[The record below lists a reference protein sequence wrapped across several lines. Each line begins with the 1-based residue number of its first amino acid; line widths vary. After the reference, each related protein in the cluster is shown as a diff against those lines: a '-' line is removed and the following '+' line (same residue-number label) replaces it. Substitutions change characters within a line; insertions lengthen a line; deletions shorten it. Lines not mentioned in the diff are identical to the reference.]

1 MARFK
6 SVFFDAE
13 DYRLLDMVNR
23 FPEHAAGIQDGTGYP
38 DYSLF
43 YNALHPHGIK
53 ELALSQEIR
62 VAHALVSLLDTLEA
76 GRAKDRISAL
86 ASLHTDV
93 LSTSRGSFRY
103 NTGRV
108 LIQIMKSLIRARGD
122 TAEQL
127 RLAHDFRR
135 AASGKRRVVRK
146 MLRRYYLLEMPEE
159 WNQITYDHHVHD
171 VNTKGRKSPT
181 HLIMDAWIKGIR
193 NLDVIYYNFVEPEA
207 ASELLEAADIMGIKV
222 RVGVE
227 FQAVFRGRPVQI
239 VWEPRG
245 FRDWRET
252 VEFFRNDGAV
262 LALAASGREATAYHH
277 LYILRLLDSY
287 NSSLRFAMGARYG
300 VEPREISRGEFIA
313 FVGQGQSS
321 RTHLSDI
328 IYRRIRDAVDARA
341 AGEEPATAAGE
352 EYARQK
358 SAQELSPDFI
368 NREWLNR
375 DRNPLVQ
382 PDVSPESREALPEIM
397 RLTPAELVAK
407 LTGVRSPSH
416 IILNLCNLYVEDVLE
431 LLYLCRGMISHLEV
445 YNLKN
450 YAEGRMPDL
459 EAVSELQYAINEG
472 SAVAL
477 KRLIHNCRSRLSGG
491 SDGDAAEAERPPAD
505 CGKDGRHPADC
516 REYGILQ
523 AGRGQQF
530 MPDVARPVHDPP
542 PAHDGQQPP
551 APAGKAPA
559 SQLPAHDGQQ
569 GDGQQGDR
577 LELFTEILRNIRT
590 LRGFYSDRPLGLR
603 IGSDSTSRSTLF
615 LGMGFAFM
623 ETLPARTRRELN
635 GQSFRHRFIP
645 FVQDIKRIV
654 TYTKPRHRA
663 VGFSP
668 TRLLSHLPFLDNL
681 DKEKTS
687 SWRADAK
694 SARYRPGARV
704 AVTLGG
710 VSRDRLREDC
720 GNRAAARPRRRL
732 GPTYLNSVLS
742 NTAKV
747 VFGFLAAALT
757 FRYTQEWWVL
767 AWYGPV
773 IWFAVT
779 GFRNILQSVPAGGGL
794 SRSTLLGWHD
804 YLSWTRLCDSLMYT
818 GISVPLLELLVRTCL
833 LRDGM
838 GIDALNSPVFFYFIM
853 SMVNGLYIAGHN
865 VFRGFPRT
873 AAIGNLFRSALAVPV
888 SVVYSRIAL
897 ELCLH
902 MGWPVIYLAMGAA
915 VISKLAS
922 DTVAA
927 MIEGWADKEEY
938 LKLRSRDYTDS
949 LARLFDCCERLEVL
963 FPEENIADV
972 LSRPGDP
979 DSRAERGLASGVGR
993 EAADLKKIV
1002 ILNALD
1008 MMYFWMY
1015 QPRARDTLKAMMKEM
1030 TEDER
1035 MTFAGAQLVLTRVR
1049 EISRMLVDG
1058 LMGLDFARP
1067 LAFYLARREQ
1077 YLEDMSRLTGVNL
1090 NQN

>member
-1 MARFK
+1 MPRFK

-23 FPEHAAGIQDGTGYP
+23 FPVRADGKHDGRGYP

-43 YNALHPHGIK
+43 HNALHPHGIK

-86 ASLHTDV
+86 AALHTDV
-93 LSTSRGSFRY
+93 LSSSRGSFRY

-108 LIQIMKSLIRARGD
+108 LIQIMKSLIRARGN

-127 RLAHDFRR
+127 SLAHDFRR
-135 AASGKRRVVRK
+135 AASGRRRIVRK

-181 HLIMDAWIKGIR
+181 HLIMDAWVKGIR

-207 ASELLEAADIMGIKV
+207 ASELLQAADIMGIKV

-227 FQAVFRGRPVQI
+227 FQAVFRDRPVQI

-252 VEFFRNDGAV
+252 VEFFRADSAV

-287 NSSLRFAMGARYG
+287 NSSLRFAIGAQYG
-300 VEPREISRGEFIA
+300 AEPREISREEFIA

-328 IYRRIRDAVDARA
+328 IYRRIREAVDARA
-341 AGEEPATAAGE
+341 AAPEPAAEIGEEA
-352 EYARQK
+352 YARQNL
-358 SAQELSPDFI
+358 ARQTAALGLSPDVI

-375 DRNPLVQ
+375 DKNPMVL
-382 PDVSPESREALPEIM
+382 PDASPESREALPEIM

-431 LLYLCRGMISHLEV
+431 LLYLCRGMISHLEI

-477 KRLIHNCRSRLSGG
+477 KRLIRNCRSRLSGG
-491 SDGDAAEAERPPAD
+491 SDGDAAEPERSPAGCGEDGLFPAD
-505 CGKDGRHPADC
+505 CGEGA
-516 REYGILQ
+516 
-523 AGRGQQF
+523 
-530 MPDVARPVHDPP
+530 PP
-542 PAHDGQQPP
+542 PAGGAQR
-551 APAGKAPA
+551 
-559 SQLPAHDGQQ
+559 S
-569 GDGQQGDR
+569 DR
-577 LELFTEILRNIRT
+577 LELFTEILRNIQT
-590 LRGFYSDRPLGLR
+590 LRGFYADRPLGLR

-623 ETLPARTRRELN
+623 ETLPARTRRELS

-654 TYTKPRHRA
+654 TYTKPRRRA

-668 TRLLSHLPFLDNL
+668 TRLLSCLPFLDDL
-681 DKEKTS
+681 DNEKTS
-687 SWRADAK
+687 SWRADVK
-694 SARYRPGARV
+694 SARYHPGAR
-704 AVTLGG
+704 AVTTLGG

-720 GNRAAARPRRRL
+720 GDRGAVRPRCRL
-732 GPTYLNSVLS
+732 GPTYLNSSLS

-747 VFGFLAAALT
+747 IFGFLAAAVT
-757 FRYTQEWWVL
+757 FYYTQDWWIL
-767 AWYGPV
+767 AWFGPV

-779 GFRNILQSVPAGGGL
+779 GFRNILQAMMAGGGL
-794 SRSTLLGWHD
+794 NRSTLLDWHD
-804 YLSWTRLCDSLMYT
+804 YLSWARLCDSLMYT
-818 GISVPLLELLVRTCL
+818 GISVPLLEYLVRICL
-833 LRDGM
+833 LSDGL
-838 GIDALNSPVFFYFIM
+838 GVDSLNSPVFVYTIM
-853 SMVNGLYIAGHN
+853 SMVNGLYIAAHN
-865 VFRGFPRT
+865 IFRGFPKA
-873 AAIGNLFRSALAVPV
+873 AAIGNLFRSALAIPV
-888 SVVYSRIAL
+888 SVVYDRIAL
-897 ELCLH
+897 EICLH
-902 MGWPVIYLAMGAA
+902 MGWPVIYPAMGAA
-915 VISKLAS
+915 VLAKLAS

-938 LKLRSRDYTDS
+938 LKQRSRDYTDS
-949 LARLFDCCERLEVL
+949 FARLFDCCERLEVL

-979 DSRAERGLASGVGR
+979 ASRAGRDPASGVGR

-1002 ILNALD
+1002 IINALD
-1008 MMYFWMY
+1008 LMYFWMY

-1035 MTFAGAQLVLTRVR
+1035 MTFAGSQIVLTRVR
-1049 EISRMLVDG
+1049 EISQMLVDG

-1090 NQN
+1090 NPT

>member
-1 MARFK
+1 MPRLK

-23 FPEHAAGIQDGTGYP
+23 FPERADVKHDGRGYP
-38 DYSLF
+38 EYSLF
-43 YNALHPHGIK
+43 HNALHPHGIK

-86 ASLHTDV
+86 AALHTDV
-93 LSTSRGSFRY
+93 LSSSRGSFRY

-108 LIQIMKSLIRARGD
+108 LIQIMKSLLRARGN

-127 RLAHDFRR
+127 CLAHDFRR
-135 AASGKRRVVRK
+135 AASGRRRIVRK

-207 ASELLEAADIMGIKV
+207 ASELLQAADIMGIKV

-227 FQAVFRGRPVQI
+227 FQAVFRDRPVQI

-252 VEFFRNDGAV
+252 VEFFRADGAV

-287 NSSLRFAMGARYG
+287 NSSLRFAMGAQYG
-300 VEPREISRGEFIA
+300 VEPNEISREEFIA

-328 IYRRIRDAVDARA
+328 IYRRIREAVDAQ
-341 AGEEPATAAGE
+341 TAAEKPMQGTGE
-352 EYARQK
+352 EYIPKRLTRQK
-358 SAQELSPDFI
+358 AAEELSPDVI

-375 DRNPLVQ
+375 DKNPLVL
-382 PDVSPESREALPEIM
+382 PDASPESKEALPEIM
-397 RLTPAELVAK
+397 RLAPAELVAK

-431 LLYLCRGMISHLEV
+431 LLYLCRGMISHLEI

-477 KRLIHNCRSRLSGG
+477 KRLIRNCRSRLSGDP
-491 SDGDAAEAERPPAD
+491 DGDAVETCPKRPPAG
-505 CGKDGRHPADC
+505 CGEDDSLPTGGCVDG
-516 REYGILQ
+516 
-523 AGRGQQF
+523 
-530 MPDVARPVHDPP
+530 PP
-542 PAHDGQQPP
+542 PAGGAQQT
-551 APAGKAPA
+551 
-559 SQLPAHDGQQ
+559 
-569 GDGQQGDR
+569 DR
-577 LELFTEILRNIRT
+577 LELFTEILRNIQT
-590 LRGFYSDRPLGLR
+590 LRGFYADRPLGLR

-623 ETLPARTRRELN
+623 ETLPTRTRRELN
-635 GQSFRHRFIP
+635 GHSYRHRFIP

-654 TYTKPRHRA
+654 TYTKPRRRA

-668 TRLLSHLPFLDNL
+668 TRLLSCLPFLDNL

-694 SARYRPGARV
+694 SARYRTDARV

-720 GNRAAARPRRRL
+720 GNRQAEHPHHRL

-742 NTAKV
+742 NAAKV
-747 VFGFLAAALT
+747 VFGFLAAAVT
-757 FRYTQEWWVL
+757 FRYTQDWWVL

-779 GFRNILQSVPAGGGL
+779 GFRNILQAMMAGGGL
-794 SRSTLLGWHD
+794 NRSTLLGWHD

-818 GISVPLLELLVRTCL
+818 GISVPLLEFLVRICL
-833 LRDGM
+833 LRDGL
-838 GIDALNSPVFFYFIM
+838 GVDALNSPVLLYSTM

-873 AAIGNLFRSALAVPV
+873 AAIGNLFRSALAIPI
-888 SVVYSRIAL
+888 SVVYNRIAL
-897 ELCLH
+897 EICLH
-902 MGWPVIYLAMGAA
+902 LGWPVIYLAMGAA
-915 VISKLAS
+915 VLSKLAS

-927 MIEGWADKEEY
+927 LIEGWADKEEY
-938 LKLRSRDYTDS
+938 LKQRSRDYTDS
-949 LARLFDCCERLEVL
+949 FARLFDCCERLEVL

-979 DSRAERGLASGVGR
+979 ASRAGRDPASGVGR

-1002 ILNALD
+1002 IINALD
-1008 MMYFWMY
+1008 LMYFWMY

-1049 EISRMLVDG
+1049 EISQMLVDG

-1090 NQN
+1090 NPT